1 MPNSIS
7 RSEESNVAVGIAL
20 PQYGAIASPE
30 TILHVALEAEKMG
43 LASLWVSD
51 RLLLPT
57 KPKDTFDGDPW
68 PEIFATVYDPIEMLT
83 FVAARTRKVKLGTN
97 VLQALFQNPVTL
109 ARRFATLDRLS
120 DGRAI
125 AGIGQADFRDE
136 FEAANV
142 PIKRRG
148 RGFEE
153 FVNAM
158 RAVWGPDP
166 VSFAGDFYNIPESKI
181 GPKPVQ
187 SEGIPLLL
195 GAFAPASMERAA
207 RLADGILPAAGR
219 KTTIEKLSQ
228 TINNFHDMVR
238 RAGRNPEEMKWILR
252 VHNPLEEKS
261 TEPRALL
268 GGTPQQ
274 AAKDLPRLKEIGID
288 HVFYDMNHPAGVPI
302 DTQLLLLRRL
312 MRLIKSQ
319 ENSRVEKNPQ
329 A

>member
-1 MPNSIS
+1 VPSSIS
-7 RSEESNVAVGIAL
+7 RSDESNVAVGIAL
-20 PQYGAIASPE
+20 PQYGTIASSE
-30 TILHVALEAEKMG
+30 TILHVAVEAEKMG

-51 RLLLPT
+51 RMLLPT
-57 KPKDTFDGDPW
+57 RPKETFDGDPW

-83 FVAARTRKVKLGTN
+83 FIAARTKKVKLGTS
-97 VLQALFQNPVTL
+97 VMSALFHNPVTL

-120 DGRAI
+120 GGRTI
-125 AGIGQADFRDE
+125 AGIGQGDFRDE

-153 FVNAM
+153 FARAM

-166 VSFAGDFYNIPESKI
+166 VSFAGDFYNIPESRI

-187 SEGIPLLL
+187 SGGIPMLL
-195 GAFAPASMERAA
+195 GAFAPASLERAA
-207 RLADGILPAAGR
+207 RIADGIMPAAGR
-219 KTTIEKLSQ
+219 STTIEKLSQ

-238 RAGRNPEEMKWILR
+238 RAGRNPEEMKSILR
-252 VHNPLEEKS
+252 VHNVLDEEKAA
-261 TEPRALL
+261 EPRALL

-274 AAKDLPRLKEIGID
+274 AAKDLPGLKDLGLD
-288 HVFYDMNHPAGVPI
+288 HVFYDMNHPAQVPI

-312 MRLIKSQ
+312 MRLIKD
-319 ENSRVEKNPQ
+319 
-329 A
+329 

>member
-1 MPNSIS
+1 VPSSIS
-7 RSEESNVAVGIAL
+7 RSDESNVAVGIAL
-20 PQYGAIASPE
+20 PQYGTIASPE
-30 TILHVALEAEKMG
+30 TILRVGVEAEKMG

-68 PEIFATVYDPIEMLT
+68 PEIFGSVYDPIEMLT
-83 FVAARTRKVKLGTN
+83 FVAARTKKVKLGTS
-97 VLQALFQNPVTL
+97 VISALFQNPVTL

-120 DGRAI
+120 GGRVI
-125 AGIGQADFRDE
+125 AGIGQGDFRDE

-153 FVNAM
+153 FVRAM

-166 VSFAGDFYNIPESKI
+166 VSFAGDFYNIPESRI

-187 SEGIPLLL
+187 SDGIPMLL
-195 GAFAPASMERAA
+195 GAFAPASLERAA
-207 RLADGILPAAGR
+207 RIADGIMPAVGR
-219 KTTIEKLSQ
+219 GTTIEKLSQ
-228 TINNFHDMVR
+228 TINNFSDMVR
-238 RAGRNPEEMKWILR
+238 RAGRNPEKIRWILR
-252 VHNPLEEKS
+252 VHNVLDGKKAA
-261 TEPRALL
+261 EPRALL

-274 AAKDLPRLKEIGID
+274 AAEDLPRLKNLGID
-288 HVFYDMNHPAGVPI
+288 HVFYDMNHPAHVPI

-312 MRLIKSQ
+312 IRLIK
-319 ENSRVEKNPQ
+319 N
-329 A
+329 